1 MNGLL
6 YFSDSVLQRLAF
18 FASFLLLK
26 VPDKSIHQG
35 ELLLSF
41 SPRKS
46 SRLLAKTNQSPR
58 KEKPSASIPTSISS
72 NASSSTASNERLESG
87 KVGDDLTNDYAEEED
102 DSEDSS
108 SDDDSSEN
116 ELSDHENDEL
126 SDHEQVENLIQIW
139 IISKFFSVC
148 RYSLL
153 NIHYL
158 MQEKLIKSSTHET
171 SSSRPGLS
179 TSTPALPAPSASTS
193 LRPVRATS
201 TLPSPAQS
209 KQTSAS
215 DQKTVES
222 SSILAGSSTS
232 HYEAEVAIVKE
243 QSENKIHSEEQGER
257 GLREQGERELNNRRR
272 RFKRIDTSLI
282 KVYNIERIYSFQ

>member
-153 NIHYL
+153 NIL
-158 MQEKLIKSSTHET
+158 FIFNGQW
-171 SSSRPGLS
+171 
-179 TSTPALPAPSASTS
+179 
-193 LRPVRATS
+193 
-201 TLPSPAQS
+201 
-209 KQTSAS
+209 
-215 DQKTVES
+215 
-222 SSILAGSSTS
+222 GS
-232 HYEAEVAIVKE
+232 
-243 QSENKIHSEEQGER
+243 Q
-257 GLREQGERELNNRRR
+257 L
-272 RFKRIDTSLI
+272 
-282 KVYNIERIYSFQ
+282 

>member
-1 MNGLL
+1 MN
-6 YFSDSVLQRLAF
+6 YF
-18 FASFLLLK
+18 
-26 VPDKSIHQG
+26 
-35 ELLLSF
+35 
-41 SPRKS
+41 
-46 SRLLAKTNQSPR
+46 
-58 KEKPSASIPTSISS
+58 
-72 NASSSTASNERLESG
+72 
-87 KVGDDLTNDYAEEED
+87 Y
-102 DSEDSS
+102 
-108 SDDDSSEN
+108 
-116 ELSDHENDEL
+116 
-126 SDHEQVENLIQIW
+126 
-139 IISKFFSVC
+139 FFSVC

-158 MQEKLIKSSTHET
+158 MQEKLIKPSTHET

-243 QSENKIHSEEQGER
+243 QRNIHSEEQGER